1 MTPKIELMKIG
12 DVARTFSVH
21 VETIRR
27 WVRRG
32 EFPPPIKVGH
42 FVRWRISDI
51 DAFLEKRRKT
61 ANAGNL

>member
-21 VETIRR
+21 RETVRR

-42 FVRWRISDI
+42 FIRWRVSDI
-51 DAFLEKRRKT
+51 DDFLKKRQKT
-61 ANAGNL
+61 ACAGNL

>member
-21 VETIRR
+21 RETVRR

-42 FVRWRISDI
+42 FIRWRVSDI
-51 DAFLEKRRKT
+51 DDFLKKRQKT
-61 ANAGNL
+61 ALTGNL

>member
-21 VETIRR
+21 RETVRR

>member
-21 VETIRR
+21 RETVRR

-42 FVRWRISDI
+42 FIRWRVSDI
-51 DAFLEKRRKT
+51 DSFLEKRKKT
-61 ANAGNL
+61 ACSGNL